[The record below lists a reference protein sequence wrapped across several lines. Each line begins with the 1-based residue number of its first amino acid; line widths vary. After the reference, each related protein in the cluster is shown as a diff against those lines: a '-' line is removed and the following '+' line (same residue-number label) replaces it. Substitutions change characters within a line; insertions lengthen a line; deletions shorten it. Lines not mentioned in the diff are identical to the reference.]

1 MSSSSE
7 DKAETSDMPTILR
20 EPDNQDVIGN
30 DATVAQRPSEANEA
44 VANPCES
51 VKSVFAKPETLAAV
65 QYYLQRVHALSL
77 IIWVV
82 VLTLDY
88 AKKGD
93 TRTLLIGAGQY
104 ALQILIYNYVYKDTP
119 LLGSRRH
126 LGLQSLSALE
136 RGEAEPSLS
145 AKGDEEK

>member
-1 MSSSSE
+1 MF
-7 DKAETSDMPTILR
+7 KRQA
-20 EPDNQDVIGN
+20 
-30 DATVAQRPSEANEA
+30 
-44 VANPCES
+44 
-51 VKSVFAKPETLAAV
+51 PETLAAV
-65 QYYLQRVHALSL
+65 QYYLQRVHALTL
-77 IIWVV
+77 IIWFV